1 MSPAVVSEALPR
13 GLWVIL
19 ATPFDR
25 AGRVDHLSLER
36 QVALAQSAG
45 ADGVVALG
53 VFGEAA
59 NLSLAEQR
67 AVAETVASCAAGLPI
82 VLGVSGRATAVAV
95 EQAVNALEGA
105 RAARGTAVHAT
116 GATAGEIRLMV
127 QVNASA
133 AAPVVRHLT
142 AVHEETGVGIVL
154 QDYPA
159 TSGVQV
165 TSATVLEV
173 VDACPFVAAIKA
185 EAPPTPGA
193 IGELTRASDVPVFGG
208 LGGVGLVDELA
219 MGAAGA
225 MTGFSHPEGLRATI
239 DAYAA
244 GGFTAARDAWAPW
257 LPLANF
263 EGQAG
268 IALALRKMLLHRRGV
283 LDHPGVRPPAPSMPE
298 HLMPLLEQHLAAVL
312 QVLAGSSSEL
322 SQSSKLSQSSYS
334 SDASEGN
341 R

>member
-1 MSPAVVSEALPR
+1 MIGHLPR

-19 ATPFDR
+19 ATPFD
-25 AGRVDHLSLER
+25 GHGEVDHPSLER
-36 QVALAQSAG
+36 QVDLARAAR

-59 NLSLAEQR
+59 HLSLTEQR
-67 AVAETVASCAAGLPI
+67 EVAATVARTAADLPV

-105 RAARGTAVHAT
+105 RSGTAKSVPADS
-116 GATAGEIRLMV
+116 RWLMV
-127 QVNASA
+127 QVNASSSA
-133 AAPVVRHLT
+133 AVVRHLAT
-142 AVHEETGVGIVL
+142 LHAETGVGVVL

-159 TSGVQV
+159 SSGVHI
-165 TSATVLEV
+165 TAAAILDVLEKS
-173 VDACPFVAAIKA
+173 PFVAAIKA
-185 EAPPTPGA
+185 EAPPTPA
-193 IGELTRASDVPVFGG
+193 LIGTLTRSTDVPVFGG

-244 GGFTAARDAWAPW
+244 SGFAAARAAWAPW

-283 LDHPGVRPPAPSMPE
+283 IDHPDVRQPAPSLPD
-298 HLMPLLEQHLAAVL
+298 HLLPLLDQHLGALPDRAPGTATPP
-312 QVLAGSSSEL
+312 QP
-322 SQSSKLSQSSYS
+322 
-334 SDASEGN
+334 EGA

>member
-1 MSPAVVSEALPR
+1 MSGALPH

-19 ATPFDR
+19 ATPFDG

-36 QVALAQSAG
+36 QIALARSAG

-67 AVAETVASCAAGLPI
+67 SVAETVASCAEDLPI

-95 EQAVNALEGA
+95 EQAVNALEGT
-105 RAARGTAVHAT
+105 R
-116 GATAGEIRLMV
+116 TAGGSTVRTDGSTNETRLMV
-127 QVNASA
+127 QVNASVPA
-133 AAPVVRHLT
+133 SVVRHLT
-142 AVHEETGVGIVL
+142 AVHEETGAGVVL

-159 TSGVQV
+159 TSGVHV

-173 VDACPFVAAIKA
+173 LESCPFVAAVKA
-185 EAPPTPGA
+185 EAPPTAAA
-193 IGELTRASDVPVFGG
+193 IAELTRASDVPVFGG

-244 GGFTAARDAWAPW
+244 GGFDSAREAWAPW

-263 EGQAG
+263 EGQIG

-283 LDHPGVRPPAPSMPE
+283 LDHPAVRPPAPSMPE
-298 HLMPLLEQHLAAVL
+298 DLMPLLEQHLAAVT
-312 QVLAGSSSEL
+312 QAFSVSSNLNS
-322 SQSSKLSQSSYS
+322 SQSS
-334 SDASEGN
+334 EGI